1 MINVE
6 RQIQCLFKSL
16 HISTLEVF
24 LFEDTEE
31 KVCQKMD
38 MLEKYLKKQSM
49 HNVYSVILEYEEK
62 QEAES
67 IGSHTIIDGGW
78 VRNT

>member
-1 MINVE
+1 MS
-6 RQIQCLFKSL
+6 KDGYAGK
-16 HISTLEVF
+16 IS
-24 LFEDTEE
+24 
-31 KVCQKMD
+31 QK
-38 MLEKYLKKQSM
+38 LPKQSM

-78 VRNT
+78 VRNTNMLYFLGFLE

>member
-1 MINVE
+1 MS
-6 RQIQCLFKSL
+6 KDGYAGK
-16 HISTLEVF
+16 IS
-24 LFEDTEE
+24 
-31 KVCQKMD
+31 QK
-38 MLEKYLKKQSM
+38 LPKQSM
-49 HNVYSVILEYEEK
+49 HNVYSMILEYEGK

>member
-1 MINVE
+1 
-6 RQIQCLFKSL
+6 
-16 HISTLEVF
+16 
-24 LFEDTEE
+24 
-31 KVCQKMD
+31 MD
-38 MLEKYLKKQSM
+38 MPEISQKLPKQSI
-49 HNVYSVILEYEEK
+49 HNVYSVILDYEEK